1 MKEGLLNDSD
11 LFEELGINNTLKRF
25 NKNIPSQQHTILR
38 VPRLKDDNDTVSNEE
53 DTS

>member
-25 NKNIPSQQHTILR
+25 NKNIRSQQHTALR
-38 VPRLKDDNDTVSNEE
+38 VLRLEDDNDNVSNKE
-53 DTS
+53 DAS